1 MTITYYLERFSG
13 NFDSDRKVTLNPD
26 EILIFNAKVVSESQY
41 CWGLQNFL
49 LLKAGFSYDASQ
61 KLYTIDEKKI
71 NNEVDGKKD
80 GPHFDYVDGHNSFIS
95 RYCEYKNGLRDG
107 FYAEFWK
114 CGHSLLTKYSKDKLH
129 GYTRRSHCRDVFG
142 KAKHGFS
149 SNGLKEGEWIENG
162 GKGNYK
168 NGLREGEWIDDD
180 GKGYYENGYK
190 EGEWIENEGKGN
202 YKNGLR
208 EGEWIIL
215 EQTDNWDSNRARY
228 LYDYPSKLLYKNGK
242 EIIQDGKFIVH
253 HESGN
258 LWAEG
263 SHKNGAKDGKWTCFH
278 DNGNIY
284 SEILYKNGE
293 ILKEREILYDGADNK
308 KSDITIEKDKR
319 CCIWYSKGKRK
330 RLINYKYDS
339 IKKSYYKNGLF
350 IDYYKGNKILEVN
363 YKNDEKDGK
372 SIYFNELG
380 NTISEIEY
388 LAEQEKR
395 KK

>member
-1 MTITYYLERFSG
+1 MTITYDLETYNVNFYSG
-13 NFDSDRKVTLNPD
+13 RKVTLNPD
-26 EILIFNAKVVSESQY
+26 EILIFNAKVVSEYQY
-41 CWGLQNFL
+41 WWGLHNFL
-49 LLKAGFSYDASQ
+49 LLKAGFSYDAPQ

-80 GPHFDYVDGHNSFIS
+80 GAHIDYDQNYGVFI
-95 RYCEYKNGLRDG
+95 RTYCEYKNGLRDG

-129 GYTRRSHCRDVFG
+129 GYTRRSNCRGFFG
-142 KAKHGFS
+142 KAMHGFS
-149 SNGLKEGEWIENG
+149 SNGIKEGEWIENG

-168 NGLREGEWIDDD
+168 NGLREGEWIV
-180 GKGYYENGYK
+180 
-190 EGEWIENEGKGN
+190 
-202 YKNGLR
+202 
-208 EGEWIIL
+208 L

-242 EIIQDGKFIVH
+242 QIIQDGKFIVH

-263 SHKNGAKDGKWTCFH
+263 YYKNGAKDGKWTCFY

-284 SEILYKNGE
+284 SEILYTNGK

-308 KSDITIEKDKR
+308 KSDITIEKNKR

-339 IKKSYYKNGLF
+339 IKKSYYRNGLF
-350 IDYYKGNKILEVN
+350 IDYYEGNKILEVN
-363 YKNDEKDGK
+363 YKNDEKYGK

-380 NTISEIEY
+380 NTISETEY